1 MPKSLTIA
9 TWNLERPKLRGWKK
23 NPIICQQLDEIDAD
37 IWILTETNSAI
48 NPGTCYSEIAT
59 SPISEYHN
67 SGENCST
74 IWSRYPIGR
83 TFPTFDPSIAV
94 CAEILSPLGLFL
106 VYGTIIT
113 WANDKGPTGKSK
125 KWQEH
130 YKSIESHAQDWAKL
144 NQGLPFCVAGDFN
157 QTLSGLTGYGTHLG
171 RKMLSEAL
179 QKNNLVCVT
188 DKIQF
193 NIDHICLSKDWAK
206 RVNQV
211 NTWQGFT
218 PEGKPISDHQGVYV
232 DLF

>member
-1 MPKSLTIA
+1 MPNSLRIA
-9 TWNLERPKLRGWKK
+9 TWNLERPRRGGWKK
-23 NPIICQQLDEIDAD
+23 NPIIQEQIDEINAD

-48 NPGTCYSEIAT
+48 NPGTCYSKVAS
-59 SPISEYHN
+59 SPDSYHN
-67 SGENCST
+67 PGENCST

-83 TFPTFDPSIAV
+83 TFPTFHPSIAV
-94 CAEILSPLGLFL
+94 CAEILSPLGNLL

-113 WANDKGPTGKSK
+113 WANDRGATGTAK

-130 YKSIESHAQDWAKL
+130 YKSIISHGDDWAKL
-144 NQGLPFCVAGDFN
+144 SQDLPLCVAGDFN
-157 QTLSGLTGYGTHLG
+157 QTLSGPTGYGTYKG
-171 RKMLSEAL
+171 RNMLSEAL
-179 QKNNLVCVT
+179 QKNHLVCVT

-193 NIDHICLSKDWAK
+193 NIDHICFSTDWAQ

-218 PEGKPISDHQGVYV
+218 PDGKPVSDHHGVYI

>member
-94 CAEILSPLGLFL
+94 CAEILLPLGLFL

-157 QTLSGLTGYGTHLG
+157 QTLSGLSGYGTHQG
-171 RKMLSEAL
+171 RNMLSEAL